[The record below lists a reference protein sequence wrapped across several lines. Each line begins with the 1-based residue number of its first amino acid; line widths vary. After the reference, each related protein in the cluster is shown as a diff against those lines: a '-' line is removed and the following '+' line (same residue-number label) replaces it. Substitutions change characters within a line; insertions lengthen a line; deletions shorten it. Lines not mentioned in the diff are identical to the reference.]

1 MSLLIGC
8 PAETAE
14 RENRVAL
21 TPDAV
26 ARLRR
31 TGLDVIVETGAGRAA
46 WFPDEAYL
54 AAGARVAAKEEVYA
68 QADVLVVIHAP
79 LPSNRKLLRPGQV
92 LIGLLQ
98 PVLAPDLVVELA
110 DAKVTALSLD
120 RLPRTLSRAQ
130 SMDVLTSQAN
140 VAGYKAALLAADTF
154 GGFFPMLMTA
164 AGTVRPAKVL
174 VLGGGVAGLQAIGT
188 ARRLGALVT
197 GYDVREAARADIEST
212 GAAVLDLGDAV
223 SASGAGGYARV
234 LSIEEQAA
242 QRRAMIGAIGDFDVV
257 ITTAQVPGHRPPE
270 LVPAEALAAM
280 APGSVVVDLA
290 AGPLGGNVAGS
301 SADEHQVTDN
311 GVTVLGAGN
320 LPSQVPRAASTAWAR
335 NVVALLE
342 QLVHDGRVVL
352 DAADEITA
360 ALLICH
366 DGTVVKPSE
375 PKETES

>member
-14 RENRVAL
+14 RETRVAL

-26 ARLRR
+26 ERLRR
-31 TGLDVIVETGAGRAA
+31 IGLDVIVEAGAGRAA
-46 WFPDEAYL
+46 WIPDDAYV
-54 AAGARVAAKEEVYA
+54 AAGARIASKDEVYA
-68 QADVLVVIHAP
+68 EADVLTMIHAP
-79 LPSNRKLLRPGQV
+79 QPSNRKLLRPGQI

-98 PVLAPDLVVELA
+98 PVLAVDLVVELA
-110 DAKVTALSLD
+110 AAKVTALSLD

-140 VAGYKAALLAADTF
+140 VAGYKAAVLAADTF

-197 GYDVREAARADIEST
+197 GYDVREAARADIAST
-212 GAAVLDLGDAV
+212 GAAVLELTDV
-223 SASGAGGYARV
+223 SATGEGGYARV
-234 LSIEEQAA
+234 LTAA
-242 QRRAMIGAIGDFDVV
+242 EVADQQHAMIAAIGVFDVV

-270 LVPAEALAAM
+270 LVSVEALAAM
-280 APGSVVVDLA
+280 APGSVVVDLG

-301 SADEHQVTDN
+301 TPDGRHVTDG
-311 GVTVLGAGN
+311 GVTVIGAGN
-320 LPSQVPRAASTAWAR
+320 LPAQIPRAASTAWAR
-335 NVVALLE
+335 NTVALLDH
-342 QLVHDGRVVL
+342 LIHDGSVVL
-352 DAADEITA
+352 DPEDEITA
-360 ALLICH
+360 GLLICQ
-366 DGTVVKPSE
+366 DGEIVH
-375 PKETES
+375 PKENAS